1 MSVKM
6 HVTGGGI
13 IEDDGSLTPI
23 NIDNPP
29 PAEPL
34 AEEEEKE

>member
-6 HVTGGGI
+6 HVTGGAI

-23 NIDNPP
+23 NIDQPP
-29 PAEPL
+29 PPPL
-34 AEEEEKE
+34 ADEEEKE